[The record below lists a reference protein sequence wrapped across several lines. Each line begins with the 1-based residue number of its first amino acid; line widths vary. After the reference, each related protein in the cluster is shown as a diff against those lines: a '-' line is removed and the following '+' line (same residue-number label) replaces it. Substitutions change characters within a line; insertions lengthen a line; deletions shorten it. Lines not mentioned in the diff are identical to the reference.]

1 MIPFKW
7 TPDQKM
13 TFKPDNGSQ
22 VLQDGNYDLSVEG
35 GFTMDAP
42 GETLLLRNAT
52 SLDDQFL
59 DINAGNLSVEM
70 ADLSATGNELH
81 LTGIN
86 IGATGETASFSVSD
100 RPEVS
105 ENPPPLGRTS
115 SVYFDRNTTIG
126 PKGTLNV
133 TQFTPVY
140 QAYIGGPCTLSG
152 NAAFNYICSNVTNE
166 VSCDE
171 STFTMS
177 DSARLFIDTRKL
189 AYLSLK
195 LSGSSAAIL
204 CCESLPSV
212 KSIVIADN
220 AYLYCGGQGKRKF
233 QVPSDKG
240 TFTLMNTGNNKA
252 TLALSGLTPK
262 GADIASD
269 EGQKW
274 LESNGIVTAMFGL
287 PIKYDKTSQPGIMLI
302 TCGL

>member
-7 TPDQKM
+7 EPAQNM

-22 VLQDGNYDLSVEG
+22 VLQDGNYDISANG
-35 GFTMDAP
+35 SFTMEAP

-52 SLDDQFL
+52 SLNQEFL
-59 DINAGNLSVEM
+59 NINAGHLSVEM

-86 IGATGETASFSVSD
+86 VGATGKIATFTVSD

-105 ENPPPLGRTS
+105 ENTPPLGRTS
-115 SVYFDRNTTIG
+115 SVNFDRDTLIG
-126 PKGTLNV
+126 PAGTLNV

-166 VSCDE
+166 VSCDGA
-171 STFTMS
+171 TFTLS
-177 DSARLFIDTRKL
+177 ESARLFIDTRKL

-195 LSGSSAAIL
+195 LLGSSAAIL
-204 CCESLPSV
+204 CCESLPFV

-233 QVPSDKG
+233 QVPADKG

-274 LESNGIVTAMFGL
+274 LDANGIVTAMFGL